1 MLKTGT
7 FAALALL
14 GALLVNPAFAEDK
27 SAAVVNGVAI
37 PQSLVDMRIK
47 IAAEQGQQDTP
58 ALQKTVLDNMIN
70 LEVLSQAAEKAGID
84 KDPEVI
90 QQTHLAKQSVLV
102 NAFVQDYAKKHPIS
116 DDQLKQE
123 YNKLK
128 AHLGTKEYKAR
139 HILVDT
145 EAEAKAIIAQLGKKG
160 DFAKIA
166 KEKSKDAG
174 SAAQGGELDW
184 AVPSNFVAPFSKALI
199 ALKKGA
205 YTKVPVQ
212 SPFGWHIIKLD
223 DVRDLKVPTF
233 DQLKPQLLQ
242 RMQQQSIKDF
252 VADLQQGQDRITLTG
267 ISKKDTVRCL
277 FFARYTKPVRP
288 APRPA
293 RSVWHAL
300 RVIVNLMDNVAISLT
315 VAYRKYFQLKYF
327 CVS

>member
-1 MLKTGT
+1 MFKTGT

-14 GALLVNPAFAEDK
+14 GAMLVNPAFAEDK
-27 SAAVVNGVAI
+27 SAAMVNGVAI
-37 PQSLVDMRIK
+37 PQSLVNMRIK
-47 IAAEQGQQDTP
+47 IATEQGQQDTP
-58 ALQKTVLDNMIN
+58 DLQKAVLDNMIN

-90 QQTHLAKQSVLV
+90 QQTHLARQSVLV

-123 YNKLK
+123 YDKLK
-128 AHLGTKEYKAR
+128 AHLGAKEYKAR

-174 SAAQGGELDW
+174 SKANGGELDW
-184 AVPSNFVAPFSKALI
+184 AVPSNFVAPFSKAMI

-242 RMQQQSIKDF
+242 RLQQESIKDF
-252 VADLQQGQDRITLTG
+252 VADLR
-267 ISKKDTVRCL
+267 SKAK
-277 FFARYTKPVRP
+277 
-288 APRPA
+288 
-293 RSVWHAL
+293 
-300 RVIVNLMDNVAISLT
+300 IE
-315 VAYRKYFQLKYF
+315 
-327 CVS
+327 